1 MVQQFTKR
9 RHLGEVMLKYSKINI
24 DGRIA
29 VKIDQIAYPPTVY
42 LDTWALFYFIGAND
56 LADKFIKILNN
67 LDGTL
72 IFSMVS
78 IIESM
83 AIDDQE
89 QIQNLYKFIDS
100 IGAEKIAFLDFNL
113 TRVIDNEKKYK
124 KNNGQFLKISPA
136 IDLELLDAFMKI
148 HESENP
154 LKVSEIF
161 SAYRKDLESGKVL
174 EENWEQSLFPII
186 VKARNNTNSLSNAK
200 KRFRKRKEKTST
212 CKFPCTE
219 FLWESCIDYIT
230 INKNMKMPDKE
241 WHDIFQTIVPVAYCD
256 FVLIDKRW
264 RNFVKSTGLNSS
276 QIAKVYSRQNLNE
289 FLKDLENWKR
299 PC

>member
-1 MVQQFTKR
+1 
-9 RHLGEVMLKYSKINI
+9 MLKYSKINI

-42 LDTWALFYFIGAND
+42 LDTWALFDFIGDNE
-56 LADKFIKILNN
+56 LADRFVKILNN
-67 LDGTL
+67 LGGTL
-72 IFSMVS
+72 MLSMISV
-78 IIESM
+78 IENM
-83 AIDDQE
+83 AIDNQE

-100 IGAEKIAFLDFNL
+100 IEVAFLDFNF
-113 TRVIDNEKKYK
+113 TRVIRKEKINK
-124 KNNGQFLKISPA
+124 KISPA
-136 IDLELLDAFMKI
+136 IDLELLDAFMQI

-161 SAYRKDLESGKVL
+161 SAYRQDLESGKVL

-200 KRFRKRKEKTST
+200 KRFRKRKEKANT

-219 FLWESCIDYIT
+219 FLWESCIDYIA
-230 INKNMKMPDKE
+230 INENMKMPNKE
-241 WHDIFQTIVPVAYCD
+241 WYDVFHTIVPAAYCD
-256 FVLIDKRW
+256 FLLIDKRW
-264 RNFVKSTGLNSS
+264 LNFIKSTGLNSP

-289 FLKDLENWKR
+289 FLKDLENWKS
-299 PC
+299 PY